1 MIAPYSLD
9 AANQIYN
16 LLFCDEPSLFNA
28 GTDPQTDLARVLA
41 PDTDASTL
49 HAIADKQ
56 AAESRVR
63 ALAFNRLRAMGE
75 KVAPGILLGT
85 IVEVPLDG
93 GLDTLAVFA
102 DQRIR
107 YINQTGKMAVF
118 EAPLATMKDAIAALI
133 AASKT
138 VVSRIG
144 PWDKAR
150 LPPPPKGSVRLTF
163 LVSDGLYFG
172 QGPFEQFARD
182 AMAGPVIK
190 HAGELLVLV
199 TNAATGH

>member
-9 AANQIYN
+9 AANHIYN
-16 LLFCDEPSLFNA
+16 LLFCDDLSLWNG
-28 GTDPQTDLARVLA
+28 GTDPQTDLWRVLA
-41 PDTDASTL
+41 LDADAATL
-49 HAIADKQ
+49 RVISEKES
-56 AAESRVR
+56 AESRLRV
-63 ALAFNRLRAMGE
+63 LAFNRLRAMGE
-75 KVAPGILLGT
+75 KVTPGILLGT

-93 GLDTLAVFA
+93 GLDTLAVFT

-118 EAPLATMKDAIAALI
+118 EAPLPLMKDAIAALM

-144 PWDKAR
+144 PWDKPR
-150 LPPPPKGSVRLTF
+150 LPPPPKGSVRLSF

-172 QGPFEQFARD
+172 QGPFEQFSRD
-182 AMAGPVIK
+182 AMAGPVIQ

>member
-9 AANQIYN
+9 AANHIYN
-16 LLFCDEPSLFNA
+16 LLFCDDLSLWNG
-28 GTDPQTDLARVLA
+28 GTDPQTDLWRVLA
-41 PDTDASTL
+41 PDTDPATL
-49 HAIADKQ
+49 RAISGKES
-56 AAESRVR
+56 AESRLRV
-63 ALAFNRLRAMGE
+63 LAFNRLRAMGE
-75 KVAPGILLGT
+75 KVTPGILLGT

-93 GLDTLAVFA
+93 GLDTLAVFT

-118 EAPLATMKDAIAALI
+118 EAPLPAMKVAIAALM

-144 PWDKAR
+144 PWDKPR
-150 LPPPPKGSVRLTF
+150 LPPPPKGSVRLSF

-172 QGPFEQFARD
+172 QGPFEQFSRD